1 MGRAKEIIVKV
12 IPSKL
17 ANEFVKQHHYSGKVA
32 NNSSLHFGCFL
43 DEKLHGVLSYG
54 SPLDKSKVLP
64 LVNSGDKTK
73 NEKWNEMLELNRMA
87 FDEYLPKY
95 SESRCIA
102 ISIRLIRKNAP
113 HIKWILSFSDGT
125 QCGDGTIY
133 RASGFYLTGIR
144 ESKNDLWELPIE
156 LQHLSK
162 GKPTVHRITIQCGTS
177 IISKWVMNKYN
188 RFTIPLEQLQKDNG
202 GKLHS
207 GNQLRYIYLID
218 KSCKITVPILP
229 FSMIDKMGAGMY
241 KGKKIT
247 LAERQINAAV
257 AHTGEQLTTSQ
268 EGAFD
273 STLPLNSRLNL
284 ES

>member
-17 ANEFVKQHHYSGKVA
+17 ANEFIKQHHYSGKVV
-32 NNSSLHFGCFL
+32 NNSILHFGCFL

-54 SPLDKSKVLP
+54 SPLDKRKVLP
-64 LVNSGDKTK
+64 LVQPSL
-73 NEKWNEMLELNRMA
+73 WNEMLELNRMA

-133 RASGFYLTGIR
+133 RASGFYLTSIK
-144 ESKNDLWELPIE
+144 KNDQVWEIE
-156 LQHLSK
+156 GMK
-162 GKPTVHRITIQCGTS
+162 VTDTS
-177 IISKWVMNKYN
+177 IRPNIGSLKTFNKVVSRISATKGVNILNNGASSMSKFKELGYK
-188 RFTIPLEQLQKDNG
+188 PLQG
-202 GKLHS
+202 F
-207 GNQLRYIYLID
+207 QLRYIYLID
-218 KSCKITVPILP
+218 KSCIITVPILP

-241 KGKKIT
+241 KGEKIT
-247 LAERQINAAV
+247 LAERQQA
-257 AHTGEQLTTSQ
+257 Q
-268 EGAFD
+268 EVNQDKRDASSIEIGG
-273 STLPLNSRLNL
+273 SNPTLALNL
-284 ES
+284 QAKNRQHG